1 MLFPIRDENPSRE
14 RPIVNYILI
23 GINILV
29 FLYEISLGSN
39 TRTVFFHRFGIV
51 PYEYTHRA
59 DIFVP
64 SAIPINLITAMFIH
78 GGFWH
83 IFGNMWFLYI
93 FGDNVEDAMGH
104 VRYLIFYLLSGII
117 ASATHIIF
125 NPGSRVPMIGAS
137 GAISGV
143 LGAYFV
149 LYPSARIV
157 SIVFLGFFITSVILP
172 AYLYLGIWIIMQ
184 TIFAFSSIGVDA
196 ASGVAW
202 FAHVG
207 GFVGGILLLP
217 LFARRRRTPP
227 RVYWW

>member
-29 FLYEISLGSN
+29 FLYEISLGSDM
-39 TRTVFFHRFGIV
+39 RSVFFHRFGIV
-51 PYEYTHRA
+51 PYEYTHGK
-59 DIFVP
+59 DILIP
-64 SAIPINLITAMFIH
+64 SAMPINLITAMFIH

-125 NPGSRVPMIGAS
+125 NPGSKVPMIGAS

-157 SIVFLGFFITSVILP
+157 SVVFLGFFITSVILP

-184 TIFAFSSIGVDA
+184 AIFAFSSIGVKA

>member
-29 FLYEISLGSN
+29 FLYEISLGSDM
-39 TRTVFFHRFGIV
+39 RSVFFHRFGIV
-51 PYEYTHRA
+51 PYEYTHGK
-59 DIFVP
+59 DILIP

-125 NPGSRVPMIGAS
+125 NPGSKVPMIGAS

-157 SIVFLGFFITSVILP
+157 SVVFLGFFITSVILP

-184 TIFAFSSIGVDA
+184 AIFAFSSIGVKA

>member
-29 FLYEISLGSN
+29 FLYEISLGSDM
-39 TRTVFFHRFGIV
+39 RSVFFHRFGIV
-51 PYEYTHRA
+51 PYEYTHGK
-59 DIFVP
+59 DIFIP
-64 SAIPINLITAMFIH
+64 SAMPINLITAMFIH

-125 NPGSRVPMIGAS
+125 NPGSKVPMIGAS

-157 SIVFLGFFITSVILP
+157 SVVFLGFFITSVILP

-184 TIFAFSSIGVDA
+184 AIFAFSSIGVKA